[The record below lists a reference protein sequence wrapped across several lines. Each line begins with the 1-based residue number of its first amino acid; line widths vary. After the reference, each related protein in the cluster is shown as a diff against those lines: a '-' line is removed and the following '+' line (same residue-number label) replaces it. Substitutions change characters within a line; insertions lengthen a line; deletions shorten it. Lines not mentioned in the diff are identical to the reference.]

1 MGWTVMLS
9 FALSKATINQVKDGG
24 KLRAIS
30 LFSIKRICLSE
41 QHILQSDWLVKIH
54 FATTFF
60 AD

>member
-1 MGWTVMLS
+1 MLS